1 MYIEINLLPQDL
13 RPRKKLISFDY
24 RAVLVLFIIIAV
36 AGLASYYL
44 MTVNDLKMQENE
56 LRTWNQ
62 AEKTL
67 QKTVDLQN
75 EVNRLREN
83 VGSRVTIIK
92 ELTGDSDLRFSMLQH
107 INTIIPQNL
116 WLLRISEI
124 EESNKIFFT
133 IEGMSYSKHDIST
146 FLASLEQYENFR
158 NVSLE
163 SIRPAPL
170 EVRDAYVYSVRIE
183 PNFVQ
188 RTEEEEPARRGSR
201 RR

>member
-36 AGLASYYL
+36 AGLVSYYL

-133 IEGMSYSKHDIST
+133 IEGMSYSKQDIST

-188 RTEEEEPARRGSR
+188 RTEEEEPAQRGSR